1 MLYEIAADLTAL
13 AHFAFI
19 LFVIFGALLGRRKR
33 VWRYLHLASMA
44 YAVSIEVFYWHC
56 PLTYLEQ
63 YLREKAGAGNFEE
76 GFIAHY
82 LNEVIYINVPQWS
95 LIVASVGVLAVNLGL
110 YIYWSRHPGYPSAS
124 KSRSKRSK
132 AF

>member
-1 MLYEIAADLTAL
+1 MLYELAADLTAL

-63 YLREKAGAGNFEE
+63 YLREKTGAGSFEE

-82 LNEVIYINVPQWS
+82 LNEVIYFNAPQWS
-95 LIVASVGVLAVNLGL
+95 LILAAAVVLAVNLGF
-110 YIYWSRHPGYPSAS
+110 YIYWLRQAKDHPIN
-124 KSRSKRSK
+124 
-132 AF
+132 

>member
-1 MLYEIAADLTAL
+1 MAYEFAADLTAL

-19 LFVIFGALLGRRKR
+19 LFVIFGVLLGRRKR

-44 YAVSIEVFYWHC
+44 YAVSIEVFYWYC

-63 YLREKAGAGNFEE
+63 YLREKAGVGSFEE

-82 LNEVIYINVPQWS
+82 LNALIYLNAPQWS
-95 LIVASVGVLAVNLGL
+95 LILAAVVVLTVNLGL
-110 YIYWSRHPGYPSAS
+110 YIYWSRQP
-124 KSRSKRSK
+124 K
-132 AF
+132 AQPINWYSES